1 MYSVQKYFNVR
12 SQYLGRYEFAGLDSV
27 IGQSEHSE
35 DEKRSA
41 DIGKKLGVFLEQK
54 NIEIEAETLS
64 NYLFMS
70 KGGTHIVICDHEIT
84 NVLLSAQSLVTRVR
98 ARCASTASSAGRG
111 WGAGAGPGAGSAA
124 T

>member
-41 DIGKKLGVFLEQK
+41 DIGKKLGVFFEQK
-54 NIEIEAETLS
+54 NIEIEAEKLG

-70 KGGTHIVICDHEIT
+70 KGGTNIVICDHEIT
-84 NVLLSAQSLVTRVR
+84 IVLLQSLVTRVR

-111 WGAGAGPGAGSAA
+111 WGAGPGPGAGSAA

>member
-1 MYSVQKYFNVR
+1 M
-12 SQYLGRYEFAGLDSV
+12 

-35 DEKRSA
+35 DDKRSA

-54 NIEIEAETLS
+54 NIEIEAEKLS

-70 KGGTHIVICDHEIT
+70 KGGTYMICDHEII
-84 NVLLSAQSLVTRVR
+84 NVLVSTQSLVTRVR
-98 ARCASTASSAGRG
+98 ARCASTVSSAGRV
-111 WGAGAGPGAGSAA
+111 WGARAGPRAGSAA

>member
-1 MYSVQKYFNVR
+1 M
-12 SQYLGRYEFAGLDSV
+12 

-35 DEKRSA
+35 DDKRSA

-54 NIEIEAETLS
+54 NIEIEAEKLS

-70 KGGTHIVICDHEIT
+70 KGDTHMIICDHEIT
-84 NVLLSAQSLVTRVR
+84 NVLLSIQSLVTRVR

-111 WGAGAGPGAGSAA
+111 WGAGAESGA